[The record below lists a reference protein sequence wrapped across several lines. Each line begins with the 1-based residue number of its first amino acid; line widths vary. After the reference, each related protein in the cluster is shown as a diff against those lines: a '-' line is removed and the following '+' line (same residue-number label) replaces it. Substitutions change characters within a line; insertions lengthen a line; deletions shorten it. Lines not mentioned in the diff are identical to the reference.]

1 MPMLIDFLISFK
13 KKLSLMSKEWN
24 KERKLSTNKLKLNL
38 FRKLQIHYTIIERY
52 LINIINNLFNNQI

>member
-1 MPMLIDFLISFK
+1 MLIDFLISFK

-38 FRKLQIHYTIIERY
+38 FRKLQIHYTMIERY
-52 LINIINNLFNNQI
+52 FNKYNK